1 MNAKHLAQNFE
12 QVMAKSI
19 LIAAVF
25 LVWSLVP
32 TGAWAILSTGEP
44 APSFSLVSG
53 IKERQIEA
61 SAAPSLRGAA
71 LRQG

>member
-19 LIAAVF
+19 LIAAVL

-32 TGAWAILSTGEP
+32 P
-44 APSFSLVSG
+44 ACLCT
-53 IKERQIEA
+53 
-61 SAAPSLRGAA
+61 
-71 LRQG
+71 